1 MRLVL
6 ASNFPRDEKLGS
18 ARVPLRL
25 ANELGRRGV
34 AVTLLFAGDLPPGP
48 RGRGNYVTAPFRM
61 AAALARRAADADV
74 VEIAG
79 YDGWVYSRFA
89 RRLRP
94 QQITVARS
102 HGLWEYGLATF
113 EPPEARAQRAPAQ
126 RLLSDLYQRRVLMG
140 YERASIVDSDLAVFA
155 SRGDADEAVRQR
167 WKTRAEVAAVNHGVD
182 EFFGSDVALEARR
195 DVAVIGTFFYRKG
208 SDIIGRAM
216 SGALRA
222 RPALGLTLFG
232 PGQSV
237 EEARALFDADV
248 RERVTVVGALPAAE
262 LARRLASY
270 AIFLFPSRYEAFGIV
285 VPEAMRAGLAVVTT
299 PTGAGL
305 DVVRDGENGLLV
317 PIGSVA
323 AAQAAVLRLVDD
335 PALRARLGARA
346 AADAAALTWARAAQE
361 LEAAYEGALER
372 VARGGRS

>member
-1 MRLVL
+1 M
-6 ASNFPRDEKLGS
+6 
-18 ARVPLRL
+18 
-25 ANELGRRGV
+25 
-34 AVTLLFAGDLPPGP
+34 FAGDLPPGP
-48 RGRGNYVTAPFRM
+48 PGRGNYLTAPFRM

-74 VEIAG
+74 VEVAG
-79 YDGWVYSRFA
+79 YDGFVYSRVA

-94 QQITVARS
+94 RQVTVARS
-102 HGLWEYGLATF
+102 NGLWEYGLATF
-113 EPPEARAQRAPAQ
+113 EPLEVRARRPPAQ

-140 YERASIVDSDLAVFA
+140 YERASIVAADLAVFA
-155 SRGDADEAVRQR
+155 SRGDADEVVRQH

-195 DVAVIGTFFYRKG
+195 DVAVIGSFFYRKG

-216 SGALRA
+216 SGVLRA
-222 RPALGLTLFG
+222 RPSLGLTLFG

-237 EEARALFDADV
+237 EDARGLFDADV
-248 RERVTVVGALPAAE
+248 RGRVTVIGALPAAE

-270 AIFLFPSRYEAFGIV
+270 AIFLFPTRYEAFGIV

-317 PIGSVA
+317 PIGSVQA
-323 AAQAAVLRLVDD
+323 AEAAVLRLVDD

-346 AADAAALTWARAAQE
+346 AADAAGLTWARAAQE
-361 LEAAYEGALER
+361 LEAVYRVALER
-372 VARGGRS
+372 VARSGRS